1 MSSFPWLTVIG
12 AIPLVGALVVVL
24 IPRASDP
31 LDQATQAARDL
42 LAKRAALVFSLITL
56 GMTVAMAVR
65 FKPNGPAFQFVQ
77 IDQWIPQFGV
87 HYAVG
92 VDGIALV
99 LIGMTAVLMP
109 VVILASWH
117 DADPVPETGAAGTT
131 PLRRSA
137 KTYFALMLVL
147 ETLVIGVFAATDV
160 FLFYVFF
167 EAMLIPMY
175 FMIGSFGVGQRQYA
189 AVKFL
194 LYSLLGGLL
203 MLVAVIALYVYS
215 THGGH
220 PGTFLLGPLTHL
232 VLSPDAQRWL
242 FLGFFIAF
250 AIKAPLWP
258 FHTWLPDAATSA
270 QPGAAVLLVGVLDKV
285 GTFGMIRYCLELFP
299 AASRYFVPLIL
310 TLAVIG
316 VLYGAVVAIGQA
328 DIKRLIAY
336 TSVSHMG
343 LIALG
348 IFVLTSQG
356 QAGAT
361 LYMVNHGFAT
371 GALFLVAGFM
381 IVRRRSQRIADY
393 GGVQKVAPV
402 LAGLFLVAGLAGLS
416 LPGLSTFVSEFLV
429 LVGTFTRYR
438 AAAVAATLGI
448 ILAAIYILWM
458 YQRTMTG
465 PLRPDTEKMTDLKAR
480 ELWAVGPLIALLIFF
495 GFFPQPL
502 LNIINPAVHHTLVQ
516 VHATDPVPPHPATV
530 TARVGGLPSRGAAV
544 RLLREK
550 GTTP

>member
-1 MSSFPWLTVIG
+1 MSSFPWLTVAG
-12 AIPLVGALVVVL
+12 AIPLAGAALVAAVPGNSAVGA
-24 IPRASDP
+24 AAQS
-31 LDQATQAARDL
+31 ARDNL
-42 LAKRAALVFSLITL
+42 VKRLALVFSLATL
-56 GMTVAMAVR
+56 AVMIAMALR
-65 FKPNGPAFQFVQ
+65 YSPDGPDFQFTQTVR
-77 IDQWIPQFGV
+77 WIPQFGV

-99 LIGMTAVLMP
+99 LILMTVVLMP
-109 VVILASWH
+109 VVVLASWN
-117 DADPVPETGAAGTT
+117 DAEGGSSPAGEA
-131 PLRRSA
+131 PPRRSV
-137 KTYFALMLVL
+137 KTYFALLLVL
-147 ETLVIGVFAATDV
+147 ETMMIGVFAATDV

-167 EAMLIPMY
+167 EAMLVPMY
-175 FMIGSFGVGQRQYA
+175 FMIGSYGVGQRQYA

-215 THGGH
+215 ARGGH
-220 PGTFLLGPLTHL
+220 PGTFAFSQLTQL
-232 VLSPDAQRWL
+232 TLSPVTQRWL

-258 FHTWLPDAATSA
+258 FHTWLPDAATAA

-299 AASRYFVPLIL
+299 SAAHYFTPLVI

-316 VLYGAVVAIGQA
+316 ILYGAMVAIGQA
-328 DIKRLIAY
+328 DLKRLIAY
-336 TSVSHMG
+336 TSVSHFG
-343 LIALG
+343 LIVLG
-348 IFVLTSQG
+348 VFVMTSQG

-371 GALFLVAGFM
+371 GALFLIAGFM
-381 IVRRRSQRIADY
+381 IARRRSQLIADY

-402 LAGLFLVAGLAGLS
+402 LAGLFLITGLAGLA

-429 LVGTFTRYR
+429 LVGTFTRYEVP
-438 AAAVAATLGI
+438 AVLATVGI

-465 PLRPDTEKMTDLKAR
+465 PAGEKVAGMPDLKAR
-480 ELWAVGPLIALLIFF
+480 ELWAVGPLIALIIAL
-495 GFFPQPL
+495 GVYPKPVL
-502 LNIINPAVHHTLVQ
+502 DIINPAVRHTLVQ
-516 VHATDPVPPHPATV
+516 VHSADPVPPHPV
-530 TARVGGLPSRGAAV
+530 SVVRQQGGAR
-544 RLLREK
+544 
-550 GTTP
+550 